1 MTLPADLELYKD
13 IGIAGAALIIVI
25 GLSRWVAIR
34 SFQYIEKANDAL
46 TENQNQFIHFAE
58 DVLNKNTQALSQMT
72 VALEAH
78 TKEKDE
84 AIAMLKEKDKTINQL
99 FEMLK
104 QEIKLG
110 RRND

>member
-1 MTLPADLELYKD
+1 
-13 IGIAGAALIIVI
+13 
-25 GLSRWVAIR
+25 
-34 SFQYIEKANDAL
+34 
-46 TENQNQFIHFAE
+46 
-58 DVLNKNTQALSQMT
+58 MT